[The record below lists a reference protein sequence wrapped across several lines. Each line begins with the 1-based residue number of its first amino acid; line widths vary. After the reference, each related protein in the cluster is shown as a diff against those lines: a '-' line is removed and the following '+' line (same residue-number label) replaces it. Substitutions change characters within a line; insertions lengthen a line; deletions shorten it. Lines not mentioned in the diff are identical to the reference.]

1 MFKRKK
7 RKKQSNLNGGVK
19 MLKSS
24 SATVASSMVNFVLV
38 YATELNLFVKPMW
51 KYGPFI
57 VIRIHLACILCF
69 FFMLCCVVKEDK
81 TKKNHSGVVVVVW
94 APTTYTSAGN
104 TCPDWERK
112 NRTEA
117 SEFSFLDKF
126 VFVRTMGNVDTK
138 LNFRKAIVQL
148 GTKNQVDWL
157 IHRWLNDIF

>member
-51 KYGPFI
+51 KHGPFI

-69 FFMLCCVVKEDK
+69 FLCCVVLSKR
-81 TKKNHSGVVVVVW
+81 TKPKKIIVVLLLLSEHLQHTHRLETLVRIE
-94 APTTYTSAGN
+94 N
-104 TCPDWERK
+104 E
-112 NRTEA
+112 RTEQKQVNLVFWTN
-117 SEFSFLDKF
+117 SYSFE
-126 VFVRTMGNVDTK
+126 
-138 LNFRKAIVQL
+138 QW
-148 GTKNQVDWL
+148 GTLTPNW
-157 IHRWLNDIF
+157 IFEKPLFN